1 MRSIELSTLS
11 LLALALTVIAAPHK
25 VHHKRW
31 DASSLPPTG
40 STTLKPRSNSDG
52 FLTAR
57 DGKLYVG
64 DEICTFATF
73 NSPHLLTSDEFEVSQ
88 VTA

>member
-1 MRSIELSTLS
+1 M
-11 LLALALTVIAAPHK
+11 
-25 VHHKRW
+25 
-31 DASSLPPTG
+31 
-40 STTLKPRSNSDG
+40 KPRSNSDG